1 VRVKSI
7 SELSETVTSPVF
19 VPERL
24 PSLVISEAVTNLF
37 VVAVSSISSASR
49 TTTPVCQFTEST
61 AQPPPVIAVRA
72 NSPLDGL

>member
-61 AQPPPVIAVRA
+61 APPPVIAVRA
-72 NSPLDGL
+72 NSPLEGL